1 VATQHL
7 DTRAPLSLDLDDV
20 DERRRDLVSWLTLGF
35 AGAVLGTVATLVG
48 LTIANRP

>member
-1 VATQHL
+1 MQ
-7 DTRAPLSLDLDDV
+7 RRSLDV
-20 DERRRDLVSWLTLGF
+20 DELDDARRDLVSWLTLAF